1 MDQLRAR
8 LAIDPACEPAHRSLM
23 ELLAR
28 TGRRSDALRQYQ
40 QCVDALDRELGA
52 EPSAE
57 TRATFETIRGSG
69 ASAGPEAAAA
79 ATSPRPVTEPVVEP
93 PSVAVLPFENLSA
106 AEESYFTDGITEDII
121 TALSRFGSLLVIAR
135 ASSFAYRDRDVLD
148 QQIGEELA
156 AEFIVRGSVRRE
168 GPRVRLSVQL
178 LEAGTGKHLWAQRF
192 DREVEDVFLVQDEVT
207 ETIVSTLAGR
217 VEAARIASARRMPA
231 ERLAAY
237 DFVQRGKDLHH
248 RATAED
254 CTRAIEMFEQAIERD
269 PDYAVAH
276 AWLAC
281 GLGQAM
287 SLGIDDVA
295 PLLERAEEEVE
306 RARQLDENESE
317 CHRILAQIFI
327 LRHNL
332 ARARSH
338 QERALFLNP
347 NDDRSVC
354 AMGTI
359 LTLSGDAKEGELLVR
374 KAMRLNPYH
383 PENFWFHL
391 ARALFHRGKPT
402 EALDALRN
410 ITRPKVRE
418 LAYGAAAGAG
428 LGDSE
433 ATERRVQALEAAAPD
448 FDAAAYVESVPYELE
463 ADRTALLDALRAA
476 GL

>member
-1 MDQLRAR
+1 VA
-8 LAIDPACEPAHRSLM
+8 
-23 ELLAR
+23 
-28 TGRRSDALRQYQ
+28 
-40 QCVDALDRELGA
+40 
-52 EPSAE
+52 
-57 TRATFETIRGSG
+57 
-69 ASAGPEAAAA
+69 
-79 ATSPRPVTEPVVEP
+79 EP
-93 PSVAVLPFENLSA
+93 PSVAVLPFDNLSA
-106 AEESYFTDGITEDII
+106 EEDNYFTDGITEDII

-135 ASSFAYRDRDVLD
+135 ASSFAYRDRDLMD
-148 QQIGEELA
+148 QQIGEELG

-168 GPRVRLSVQL
+168 GPRVRLNVQL
-178 LEAGTGKHLWAQRF
+178 LEAKTGKHLWAQHF
-192 DREVEDVFLVQDEVT
+192 DRELEDVFLVQDEVT

-217 VEAARIASARRMPA
+217 VEAARIASARRMPP

-237 DFVQRGKDLHH
+237 DFVQRGKDFHH

-254 CTRAIEMFEQAIERD
+254 CTRAIEMFEHAIERD

-287 SLGIDDVA
+287 SLGIDEVG

-327 LRHNL
+327 LRHDL

-359 LTLSGDAKEGELLVR
+359 LTLSGDAAEGELLVR

-391 ARALFHRGKPT
+391 ARALFHRGEAA

-410 ITRPKVRE
+410 VTRPKLRE
-418 LAYGAAAGAG
+418 LVYRAAASST
-428 LGDSE
+428 LGDRE
-433 ATERRVQALEAAAPD
+433 ATERRVLALEEAAPE
-448 FDAAAYVESVPYELE
+448 FDAAGYVESVPYARE
-463 ADRTALLDALRAA
+463 ADREALLGALRTA